1 MGRQIYKMKINR
13 RARVPCLNPS
23 LGTQRLC
30 TGEGKMVR
38 GQKREV
44 SQDSTVVPKLIGEAL
59 TQATIRFSSVQF
71 SRSVVSDSATP

>member
-1 MGRQIYKMKINR
+1 MRNLTGNFRRQWAGRQIYKMKINK

-38 GQKREV
+38 GQKRDV
-44 SQDSTVVPKLIGEAL
+44 FR
-59 TQATIRFSSVQF
+59 TQL
-71 SRSVVSDSATP
+71 